1 MPTMEQ
7 ELGAAQ
13 LEISDLRNKLLA
25 KEERVQRL
33 ESDMMLHRAKS
44 EELEAVLAIK
54 DPSEHGNQLKLK
66 ILQNAELT
74 TQLQG
79 MRRQLDEGRYMQSSI
94 EKELWQA
101 QDTIKRLSEERR
113 AHQRMVIQMSDV
125 LRTLGA
131 IEVEYEKTEEASSWS
146 SPERS
151 LDNIKMKI
159 HALEND
165 RQRLIMENRELQ
177 TQLFEKDIDL
187 DDYLAQAAVW
197 EETKKDHDDLVND
210 NTRLSSL
217 CEKQEAA
224 IKLMEKSL
232 AASANIKFPVKN
244 VVYQQNGEQEDP
256 DIEAVLQNDGSTV
269 VVPSTASVS
278 SVTDDPAHLQVSSP
292 KQKKKRGDDVAS
304 FSSMESSDG
313 VVEEL
318 HRAVTPEGGEV
329 QKLKQD
335 LQATV
340 KKLKSSQKKQE
351 LHEKMLHD
359 VIFHYKQLQKEHD
372 AATARL
378 SEKGILIRKDKN
390 IVTTGRK
397 NRSEPEPQKQ
407 LDSSSNGLEKSPT
420 FDTDE
425 SSQAQSLSAT
435 DAGSG
440 TEIQYQMSEPEY
452 VTEED
457 YRHLEKECARL
468 EHQYEDAIARIT
480 NLEEDL
486 TLVKK
491 ELEESQS
498 KNSDKQQEIGD
509 LQVKLDMMD
518 ADFKSAIEKSLQL
531 QEDLHFAEEQ
541 ALEARKKRD
550 ERELDLLDVIDQY
563 KKLSGENEHNLLKVQ
578 NVEIQLDQTE
588 AMKKSVERELGLTKR
603 QIKRNDLIYE
613 NMRMD
618 QKVQTYEQQ
627 LESMERYLKQAR
639 AEAIRSKED
648 AKCMR
653 KLLNSCNVNFQQL
666 QERYDELARAQAV
679 AEKERSQTKR
689 ASQLNEKMEV
699 YRRTQEYAKAN
710 RRLQKAQLSAATAR
724 VAI

>member
-1 MPTMEQ
+1 MEQ

-13 LEISDLRNKLLA
+13 LEISDLRKKLLE
-25 KEERVQRL
+25 KEELVQGL
-33 ESDMMLHRAKS
+33 ESTMMLYRVKS
-44 EELEAVLAIK
+44 DELEAVLAVN

-74 TQLQG
+74 TQLQVT
-79 MRRQLDEGRYMQSSI
+79 RRQLDEGRYMQNSV
-94 EKELWQA
+94 EKELWHAQA
-101 QDTIKRLSEERR
+101 TVKRLGEERR
-113 AHQRMVIQMSDV
+113 GHQKMVIQMSDV

-131 IEVEYEKTEEASSWS
+131 IDVEYDKTQEASSWS

-197 EETKKDHDDLVND
+197 EESKKDHDNLVKEK
-210 NTRLSSL
+210 TRLTSL
-217 CEKQEAA
+217 CEKQAA
-224 IKLMEKSL
+224 TIKSMEKSL
-232 AASANIKFPVKN
+232 AASANVKFPVKDI
-244 VVYQQNGEQEDP
+244 VYRHNGEREDP
-256 DIEAVLQNDGSTV
+256 DIEAVLQSDGSTV

-278 SVTDDPAHLQVSSP
+278 RVTDDPAHLNGSP
-292 KQKKKRGDDVAS
+292 KQQKTKRDDDVAS
-304 FSSMESSDG
+304 FLSIESPDG

-318 HRAVTPEGGEV
+318 QRAAVTSEGEV

-335 LQATV
+335 LQTTV

-351 LHEKMLHD
+351 LHEKMLRD

-378 SEKGILIRKDKN
+378 AEKRPLRPKDKN
-390 IVTTGRK
+390 NLPSTPVEQTKVG
-397 NRSEPEPQKQ
+397 
-407 LDSSSNGLEKSPT
+407 SNEGLEKSPT
-420 FDTDE
+420 FDTAE
-425 SSQAQSLSAT
+425 SSHAQSLSAT

-440 TEIQYQMSEPEY
+440 SEIQYQMSDPEDY
-452 VTEED
+452 PTEED
-457 YRHLEKECARL
+457 YRRLENECVRL
-468 EHQYEDAIARIT
+468 EHQYEDAVARIT

-486 TLVKK
+486 ASVKQ
-491 ELEESQS
+491 ELAESQS
-498 KNSDKQQEIGD
+498 KNSDKQKEIGD
-509 LQVKLDMMD
+509 LQLKLDLMD
-518 ADFKSAIEKSLQL
+518 ADFKTALEKSLRL

-541 ALEARKKRD
+541 AVQARKKRD

-563 KKLSGENEHNLLKVQ
+563 KKLSGENEHNLQKVQ
-578 NVEIQLDQTE
+578 IVENQLDQTE

-603 QIKRNDLIYE
+603 QIKRNDLVYE

-618 QKVQTYEQQ
+618 QKVQTYEEQI
-627 LESMERYLKQAR
+627 ESMERYLKQAR

-679 AEKERSQTKR
+679 AEKERTQTKR

-710 RRLQKAQLSAATAR
+710 RRLHKAQVSAATSR